1 MTGVDVDAEKEQSS
15 LDASAMASR
24 ILNAASPGVN
34 RKGSMPR
41 RRKSLLLM
49 LNIGDEH
56 SSGDDSVSGSSHD
69 LHQKAIRRKG
79 SMVNLHSHREPSP
92 SPNSRKGIPE

>member
-15 LDASAMASR
+15 LDASAMALK
-24 ILNAASPGVN
+24 ILNAPSPGVT

-41 RRKSLLLM
+41 RRKSLLVM
-49 LNIGDEH
+49 LNVEDEH

-69 LHQKAIRRKG
+69 LHQKAIQRKG

-92 SPNSRKGIPE
+92 SSNSREGIPD